1 MFTLLSPV
9 GADRR
14 ALAAESNPT
23 ISLSVTPTLPY
34 PIWGQTVTIIATFPG
49 AGANRVLELQR
60 SYDPLGLTWEKIA
73 HLSTDANGVA
83 AHAFRPRL
91 SALYQAVFAGAP
103 DLPSQTSARISVPVR
118 MLAIQRPVHSTPR
131 VVARGYSVT
140 FTTTVRPIGTDLEP
154 GRVVFNIYRRISG
167 KWTLVTWRLVT
178 VDSLGVA
185 RLTWTFSRSGEWFVR
200 SKAMGRGDEISEPG
214 GNNPSFLTPIARYTV
229 L

>member
-1 MFTLLSPV
+1 MFTLLSPF
-9 GADRR
+9 GAARP
-14 ALAAESNPT
+14 ALAAENDPI

-34 PIWGQTVTIIATFPG
+34 PIWGQTVTITATFPG

-73 HLSTDANGVA
+73 DLSTDANGVA

-91 SALYQAVFAGAP
+91 SALYQTVFAGAP
-103 DLPSQTSARISVPVR
+103 DLHAQTSARISVPVR

-131 VVARGYSVT
+131 VVARGYRVT
-140 FTTTVRPIGTDLEP
+140 FSTTVRPIGPDLEP
-154 GRVVFNIYRRISG
+154 GRVVFNIYQRTSG
-167 KWTLVTWRLVT
+167 KWTLVTWRQVT

-214 GNNPSFLTPIARYTV
+214 GNNPSFLTPIARYAV